1 MIAPTGLA
9 FFALLVNSVGS
20 RWLRRAMWV
29 DRAPA
34 LGIAVWQ
41 VLTASVLMAV
51 GLAGLALALPLLPGT
66 ASLASLLEACTSA
79 LQNHYET
86 PGGVGLSVAGALLT
100 MGIVG
105 RVLYCLTADI
115 RVIRR
120 ARVAQRQS
128 LALSA
133 RRDEE
138 WDISVVDHPT
148 PAVYC
153 VPGRPAGVVVTTG
166 ARATLDDDQLRAV
179 IAHEHA
185 HLHGRHDL
193 VLALAGTLYRAIPR
207 LACVR
212 IGHSELARLVEMR
225 ADDIALRTNDR
236 ITLARALVN
245 LAQGHTPAGALG
257 ASGAALVRLQRLTK
271 PPRPVGWAA
280 HILAAAAATV
290 LLAIPVLLVAEPA
303 AVVAMMHYCPINI

>member
-9 FFALLVNSVGS
+9 LFALVVNSVGS
-20 RWLRRAMWV
+20 RWLRRALWV

-34 LGIAVWQ
+34 LGIAAWQ
-41 VLTASVLMAV
+41 VMTASVLMAAS
-51 GLAGLALALPLLPGT
+51 LAGFALALPLLPGT
-66 ASLASLLEACTSA
+66 ASLASLLEACSSV
-79 LQNHYET
+79 LQNHYKT
-86 PGGVGLSVAGALLT
+86 PGGVGFSVAGAVLT

-105 RVLYCLTADI
+105 RVVYCFAVDI
-115 RVIRR
+115 RAIGR
-120 ARVAQRQS
+120 ARATQRQS

-185 HLHGRHDL
+185 HLDGRHDL
-193 VLALAGTLYRAIPR
+193 VLALAGALHRSIPR

-236 ITLARALVN
+236 IMLARALVN

-257 ASGAALVRLQRLTK
+257 ASGAALLRLQRLTK
-271 PPRPVGWAA
+271 PPRPIGWTAYV
-280 HILAAAAATV
+280 LAVSVATV
-290 LLAIPVLLVAEPA
+290 LFAVPMLIVAEPA
-303 AVVAMMHYCPINI
+303 VVVAMMHYCPIDI